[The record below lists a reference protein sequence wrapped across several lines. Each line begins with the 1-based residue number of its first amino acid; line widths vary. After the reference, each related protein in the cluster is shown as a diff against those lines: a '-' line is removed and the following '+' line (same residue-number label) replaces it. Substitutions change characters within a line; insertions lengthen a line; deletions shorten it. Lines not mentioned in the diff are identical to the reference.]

1 MTEDFCHHNIVDKN
15 TLTLKRDPVVE
26 SLQSATTGGVRWRE

>member
-15 TLTLKRDPVVE
+15 ALTLKCDPVVD
-26 SLQSATTGGVRWRE
+26 SLQLVTTGGVQ